1 MQTTSLQGALMVA
14 FDREPVAEQRLEL
27 PRHPGAA
34 AKARR
39 FVESVLH
46 RCEVQPE
53 TCESAVL
60 VSSELVTNA
69 LQHGRGKIELR
80 LAFLGRFLRIEVID
94 EGQEQAPTVRQHAA
108 DETGGW
114 GLRIVDQLAVQ
125 WGVFER
131 TTHVWADLALN

>member
-1 MQTTSLQGALMVA
+1 VA
-14 FDREPVAEQRLEL
+14 P
-27 PRHPGAA
+27 

-39 FVESVLH
+39 FVEDVVAHSGV
-46 RCEVQPE
+46 REE
-53 TCESAVL
+53 TREYAVL

-80 LAFLGRFLRIEVID
+80 LRHLGKFLRIEVID
-94 EGQEQAPTVRQHAA
+94 EGHEQAPAVRQEAA

-125 WGVFER
+125 WGVFEG
-131 TTHVWADLALN
+131 TTHVWADLPLS